1 MLRHFQTR
9 QVCRAAAAFCNEP
22 RTTRSAKKQKP
33 EGEPCPSIFDEV
45 IVPGGVVDWRGNKK
59 VVRKVLRPVVVRI
72 SRTKNKGEY
81 YKSVHAA
88 KNTPRDA
95 MVGIYLGEVVDYDLV
110 SDGRWCAA
118 VPGYFKSKSLNS
130 KITEDW
136 PWEKYIAKKAVGGF
150 FNSSRKTPKSKSN
163 LKDANCELRWFY
175 KSYDGSNINGGR
187 VYAALFT
194 RRSVRRGDELLWDYK
209 WLP

>member
-1 MLRHFQTR
+1 MHRPILTR
-9 QVCRAAAAFCNEP
+9 QVSRAAAAFCNEP

-33 EGEPCPSIFDEV
+33 EGEPCPSTFDEV

-88 KNTPRDA
+88 KNTPRNA

-110 SDGRWCAA
+110 SDGQS
-118 VPGYFKSKSLNS
+118 YFS
-130 KITEDW
+130 ICC
-136 PWEKYIAKKAVGGF
+136 KY
-150 FNSSRKTPKSKSN
+150 
-163 LKDANCELRWFY
+163 
-175 KSYDGSNINGGR
+175 
-187 VYAALFT
+187 
-194 RRSVRRGDELLWDYK
+194 
-209 WLP
+209 